1 MIFPDRILVIKL
13 RYIGD
18 VVLSLPVVLRL
29 RDAYPKAH
37 VTMLVNAGTESIV
50 QGHPAVDEVLVVER
64 ANLGRQWHLI
74 RELRRRHF
82 DLAIDLTDGDRS
94 AILSWLSG
102 AYQRIGYNSESRW
115 RGRLYNHIV
124 SVDAQGMHM
133 IRYHLASTEALGLTG
148 RAPAPSIPIV
158 PEAKIAAGRLLR
170 EANIDAKRPIVC
182 LHPGAR
188 WWFKAWPTERFALLA
203 DRIQTHS
210 NAQALFVGGGQDRPA
225 GEKIAAA
232 MSTPHHT
239 VVGKTT
245 LPELAAVFT
254 SATLV
259 ISNDNGPMHM
269 AAAVGA
275 AVIGLFGPS
284 DPAVWGPWG
293 ERHVTFYK
301 HLDCRA
307 CFHPDCFRGE
317 DNCMRRI
324 TVEEVWPAVQARLTS

>member
-1 MIFPDRILVIKL
+1 MIFPERILVIKL

-18 VVLSLPVVLRL
+18 VILSLPVVIRL
-29 RDAYPKAH
+29 REAFPKAH
-37 VTMLVNAGTESIV
+37 VTMLVNAGTEQV
-50 QGHPAVDEVLVVER
+50 AEGHRAVDDVLVVER
-64 ANLGRQWHLI
+64 SNLGRQWNLI

-102 AYQRIGYNSESRW
+102 AAQRIGYNSENRW
-115 RGRLYNHIV
+115 RGKLYNHIV
-124 SVDAQGMHM
+124 SVDGEGLHM
-133 IRYHLASTEALGLTG
+133 IRYHLASTEAIGLSG
-148 RAPAPSIPIV
+148 RPPAPSMRIA
-158 PEAKIAAGRLLR
+158 PEAKVAAERLLR
-170 EANIDAKRPIVC
+170 DVNIDLSGPVVC

-188 WWFKAWPTERFALLA
+188 WWFKAWPTDRFALLA
-203 DRIQTHS
+203 DRIQLHT
-210 NAQALFVGGGQDRPA
+210 NAQALFVGGSQDRLA

-232 MSTPHHT
+232 MSTPHRT

-245 LPELAAVFT
+245 LQELAAILER
-254 SATLV
+254 ATLLV
-259 ISNDNGPMHM
+259 SNDNGPMHM
-269 AAAVGA
+269 AAAVGT

-293 ERHVTFYK
+293 EKHVTFYK
-301 HLDCRA
+301 HMDCRA

-324 TVEEVWPAVQARLTS
+324 NVEEVWPAVQARLTN